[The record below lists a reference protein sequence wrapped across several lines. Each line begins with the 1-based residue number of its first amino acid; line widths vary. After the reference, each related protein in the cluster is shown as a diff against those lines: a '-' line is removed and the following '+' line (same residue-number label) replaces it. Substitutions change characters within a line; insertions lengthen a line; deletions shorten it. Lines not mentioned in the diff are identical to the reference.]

1 MVRTNLEVYEVTQRQ
16 LDDLHLS
23 YTELDEDGVI
33 YPGMGDYFLVGAYAA
48 FNYGE
53 DLVYAR
59 TLTCFDSEEEALEYA
74 EYRNGVEL
82 SDAAS
87 GKFRYVVEYEV
98 WHLVPE
104 MLVLREDHIDVDTIS
119 DIIDA
124 EEAGLVDDAY
134 MSSAWSVEITTY
146 EHQTVIPFSLC
157 AACGATQ
164 CVMQVCRYAD
174 IVTDGYEVLN
184 MHYVLLDFYRP
195 VSLSYVEVSLE
206 TGFDWPRYLG
216 VGHIEACSDFLG
228 ERARM
233 RMSGLPRYEFPE
245 HEPDPFEF
253 LRLHREVGRI
263 SRSVEG
269 EVYDEC
275 IPF

>member
-16 LDDLHLS
+16 LDELHLS
-23 YTELDEDGVI
+23 YAQLDEDGEI
-33 YPGMGDYFLVGAYAA
+33 YPGMGEYFVVGAYAG
-48 FNYGE
+48 FNCND

-74 EYRNGVEL
+74 EYRNSVEL
-82 SDAAS
+82 SYAAS
-87 GKFRYVVEYEV
+87 GKFRFVEECEV

-104 MLVLREDHIDVDTIS
+104 MLDLREDHIDVDALS
-119 DIIDA
+119 DIMDA
-124 EEAGLVDDAY
+124 EEAGLVDDAH

-184 MHYVLLDFYRP
+184 MHHVLLDFYRP
-195 VSLSYVEVSLE
+195 VSLSYVQVSLE

-216 VGHIEACSDFLG
+216 VEHIEPCSDFLD

-233 RMSGLPRYEFPE
+233 RMSGLPRYEFPK
-245 HEPDPFEF
+245 HEPDPVEALHQ
-253 LRLHREVGRI
+253 LREAGRI
-263 SRSVEG
+263 SPRVEG
-269 EVYDEC
+269 EVCDEC